1 MLALKSYVGARGNNE
16 PPSWDMIDDLNTIRL
31 FVGQKNPEDINY
43 GLFAKWI
50 CEIEVELETTG
61 VPVTGV
67 SITEGDQELEV
78 GETVQLT
85 AVVQPEDA
93 ADKSVTWSSD
103 NEAVATVDET
113 GLVTA
118 VSVGTVTITVTTNDG
133 GFTDSIEVTVVSA
146 PSDFEVEDGVLK
158 KYKGAG
164 GAVVIP
170 GNLGITSIGS
180 SAFAYKENV
189 TSVRIPD
196 GVTSIGGNAF
206 YGCSNLA
213 SVSLPDGL
221 TVIDYNAFKGCS
233 SLTSINIPDS
243 VTKFGSSA
251 FAGCRSLTSINIPES
266 ITTIENYL
274 FDGCSSLTGLAI
286 PDECYQHWKLCFPKL
301 Q

>member
-1 MLALKSYVGARGNNE
+1 MPAYRLGAAEGVFLEDLLGNVEIDVSKVTGFKFISTDGQVMPVSKSELLDVPRYYYPNIFGADQEEGAELVKPMLALKSYVGARGNSE
-16 PPSWDMIDDLNTIRL
+16 PPSWDMMDDLNTIRL
-31 FVGQKNPEDINY
+31 FVGQKDPLDINY

-164 GAVVIP
+164 GDVVIP

-180 SAFAYKENV
+180 SAFSFDKNV

-206 YGCSNLA
+206 W
-213 SVSLPDGL
+213 V
-221 TVIDYNAFKGCS
+221 
-233 SLTSINIPDS
+233 
-243 VTKFGSSA
+243 
-251 FAGCRSLTSINIPES
+251 
-266 ITTIENYL
+266 
-274 FDGCSSLTGLAI
+274 
-286 PDECYQHWKLCFPKL
+286 
-301 Q
+301 